1 MDEVLSQISN
11 QVYEFDTLGLV
22 QQYIFEL
29 SEHFKENH
37 NAYIDIQQFVI
48 FFINQTNEQGIE
60 GLILISKLIELYQEI
75 LSQQNEKILKLKHIT
90 DYLISSQEIC
100 SEYFNAKF
108 LPSQNNQIQ
117 LTRRVLTDIEI
128 QPPEILGLNPSM
140 LRRLETQLKIENI
153 HINNQVIY
161 GIKGDNDLF
170 LILQFCESV
179 CMLHEFSFKKML
191 QPRNMIDGNFV
202 VYAHYSTK
210 QQRLGVILR
219 NNTLIFWDK
228 RDNYTYDYQI
238 ETQLELQHITFIE
251 MQDLWITSAN
261 KSLQIWNLEQGKY
274 QNLQNQVFSGGIIQL
289 LEVLHLQM
297 LLVASNPNIIS
308 CWDMFEQKFLFKF
321 QVQHQILYQVV
332 CSKQFQL
339 IFTIGFN
346 NYISCYELHAQ
357 YNDYNLKCQL
367 VGHCSTVQC
376 IEHIERTAL
385 LISIDTKNVI
395 ILWDI
400 RSQQQTQTIN
410 LQTRILTKQLMF
422 YCNKLCLVT
431 NMLQT
436 LNFEKQLHPN
446 KQIKLMQVIYD
457 QWNKRNIIITK
468 ADIRIQDII
477 TGKIQYILSDFQNE
491 ISSSCLIE
499 HGYAI
504 IIGTTEG
511 DLYKISLKHG
521 QILQQ
526 WESFYQE
533 EIISIQYD
541 ETYKILHIVSIQGIL
556 KCLPLTQ
563 LNVCKDNI
571 YKDKWAIRQL
581 SVNVCINICQLSI
594 IQGLLAIS
602 YEDFIQ
608 IWNLEYYCVSI
619 QIQLE
624 DNAIATSMIFC
635 DSLPLLIIGTNQAD
649 IFIFQLV
656 QKNDKLQCTLEGH
669 LNIVK
674 AVLIQKLKSVYPDR
688 LSIMNNLF
696 SKTSL
701 ELIELY
707 DEGDEQIEVKRL
719 FNNKYKLMSHGSFAS
734 RLLVQ
739 FNKEEL
745 KLYIA
750 TNRGSALVFNIT
762 QLLEKKN
769 ISKKLDQINQRPN
782 YNPYRVVYNSLQGNF
797 IDNYQIV
804 QNRLIKDQV
813 KKRESKFEQTSKI
826 KQKFRNSL
834 IRFSILKGLKDNPE
848 LDITHTLKDSIFS
861 FDEQL
866 ETAEQIHNDMV
877 IQLNFLFI
885 DPYEILFQKK
895 TQFLIAGCQ
904 DDTVKVFNAD
914 FNQICQFSIHNP
926 IPYQWQSL
934 LNEKN
939 KVKATI
945 LFSLE
950 LLKQILPQLNSEKR
964 KAYDVESMLK
974 QNSIKHINKA
984 FKLSNIL
991 TKKEPINNQQKLK
1004 DSFLN
1009 KRKISL
1015 CNNVKMPQLSPKLPP
1030 SLRYYDEKIKQSKYQ
1045 SEIHEQDLINQIN
1058 QQKRQQGFQI
1068 EQQRQQKKEILDYL
1082 TPEVNTNPKFF
1093 EDLSI
1098 QALSA
1103 RLKTESKTHQS
1114 KITKTTND
1122 TKRTFTRQSLDFFDY
1137 AEKKEML
1144 ATRSKISQS
1153 RFQTRRQ
1160 HHDFHKILNE
1170 LHGKLKI
1177 SKKQS

>member
-29 SEHFKENH
+29 SENFKENH
-37 NAYIDIQQFVI
+37 NAQVDIQQFVI
-48 FFINQTNEQGIE
+48 FFINKTDEQGIE
-60 GLILISKLIELYQEI
+60 GLILISKLIELYQDI
-75 LSQQNEKILKLKHIT
+75 QSQQNEKVLKLKHIT

-108 LPSQNNQIQ
+108 LPSQNNKIQ
-117 LTRRVLTDIEI
+117 LTRRNLTDIEI

-140 LRRLETQLKIENI
+140 LRRLQTQLKIENI
-153 HINNQVIY
+153 HMNNQIIY
-161 GIKGDNDLF
+161 AIKGDNDMF

-179 CMLHEFSFKKML
+179 CMLHEFQFKKML

-202 VYAHYSTK
+202 VYGYYSTR
-210 QQRLGVILR
+210 QQRLGVVLR

-228 RDNYTYDYQI
+228 RDNYSYDYQI
-238 ETQLELQHITFIE
+238 ETQLELKLISYIE
-251 MQDLWITSAN
+251 IQDLWISSTN
-261 KSLQIWNLEQGKY
+261 NCLQIWNLEQGKY
-274 QNLQNQVFSGGIIQL
+274 QNLQNQVFSDGIIQL
-289 LEVLHLQM
+289 LEVIHLQM

-321 QVQHQILYQVV
+321 QVLHQILYQIV
-332 CSKQFQL
+332 CSRQFQL

-357 YNDYNLKCQL
+357 YNDYNLKCQFL
-367 VGHCSTVQC
+367 GHSSTVQC
-376 IEHIERTAL
+376 IEYIEQTAL

-400 RSQQQTQTIN
+400 RSQQQTQIVH
-410 LQTRILTKQLMF
+410 LQTRILTKQLKF
-422 YCNKLCLVT
+422 YCNKLCLIA

-436 LNFEKQLHPN
+436 LSFEKQLHLN
-446 KQIKLMQVIYD
+446 KQIKLLQVIYD

-491 ISSSCLIE
+491 ISASCLIE
-499 HGYAI
+499 HGYSI
-504 IIGTTEG
+504 IIGTIEG

-521 QILQQ
+521 QILEK
-526 WESFYQE
+526 WESFYQD

-556 KCLPLTQ
+556 KCLPLTS

-581 SVNVCINICQLSI
+581 SVNICINICQLSI
-594 IQGLLAIS
+594 LQGLLVVS

-624 DNAIATSMIFC
+624 DNAIVTSMIFC

-656 QKNDKLQCTLEGH
+656 QKNDKLYCTLEGH

-688 LSIMNNLF
+688 ISIMNNLF

-707 DEGDEQIEVKRL
+707 DEGDEQIEVKHL
-719 FNNKYKLMSHGSFAS
+719 FNNKYKLMTHGSFAS

-739 FNKEEL
+739 YHQEEL

-762 QLLEKKN
+762 QLINKKN
-769 ISKKLDQINQRPN
+769 VAKKLDQINQRPN
-782 YNPYRVVYNSLQGNF
+782 YNPYRVVYNNLQGNF

-813 KKRESKFEQTSKI
+813 KKRESKFEQSNKI

-834 IRFSILKGLKDNPE
+834 IRYSILKGLKDNPE
-848 LDITHTLKDSIFS
+848 LDITHTLKESIFS

-866 ETAEQIHNDMV
+866 ETADQIHNDMI
-877 IQLNFLFI
+877 IQLNFLYI
-885 DPYEILFQKK
+885 DPYEILFHKK
-895 TQFLIAGCQ
+895 TQLLISGCI
-904 DDTVKVFNAD
+904 DDTVKVFTTD
-914 FNQICQFSIHNP
+914 FIQICQFSIHNP

-939 KVKATI
+939 KLKATI
-945 LFSLE
+945 LVSLE
-950 LLKQILPQLNSEKR
+950 LLQQILPQLNLEKR
-964 KAYDVESMLK
+964 KAYDIENMLR
-974 QNSIKHINKA
+974 QNSIKHINKNS
-984 FKLSNIL
+984 KQSKIL
-991 TKKEPINNQQKLK
+991 KKKETIGNQQIILK

-1015 CNNVKMPQLSPKLPP
+1015 CNNMKMPQISNQLPP

-1045 SEIHEQDLINQIN
+1045 QEIHEQDLIIQQN
-1058 QQKRQQGFQI
+1058 QQKRSQGLQI
-1068 EQQRQQKKEILDYL
+1068 ELQRQQKKEILDYL
-1082 TPEVNTNPKFF
+1082 TPESNGNQKFF
-1093 EDLSI
+1093 EDFSI

-1103 RLKTESKTHQS
+1103 RLKTESRTHQS

-1137 AEKKEML
+1137 AEKKDML
-1144 ATRSKISQS
+1144 ITRKDNIMIFI
-1153 RFQTRRQ
+1153 RF
-1160 HHDFHKILNE
+1160 
-1170 LHGKLKI
+1170 
-1177 SKKQS
+1177 

>member
-37 NAYIDIQQFVI
+37 NAQVDIQQFVM
-48 FFINQTNEQGIE
+48 FFINKTDEQGIE

-75 LSQQNEKILKLKHIT
+75 LSQQNEKILKLRHIT
-90 DYLISSQEIC
+90 DYLISTQEIC

-108 LPSQNNQIQ
+108 LPSQNNKNQ
-117 LTRRVLTDIEI
+117 LTRRNLTDIEI
-128 QPPEILGLNPSM
+128 SPPEILGLNPSM
-140 LRRLETQLKIENI
+140 LRRLQTQLKIEII
-153 HINNQVIY
+153 HINNQIIN

-179 CMLHEFSFKKML
+179 CMLHEFQFKKML

-202 VYAHYSTK
+202 VYGYYSTK
-210 QQRLGVILR
+210 QQRLGVVLR

-238 ETQLELQHITFIE
+238 ETQLELSHIGYIE
-251 MQDLWITSAN
+251 MQDQWITSTN
-261 KSLQIWNLEQGKY
+261 KSLQIWNLEQAKY

-289 LEVLHLQM
+289 LEVIHLQM

-321 QVQHQILYQVV
+321 QVSHQILYQVV
-332 CSKQFQL
+332 CSRQFQL

-367 VGHCSTVQC
+367 VGHSSTVQC
-376 IEHIERTAL
+376 IEHIEQTAL

-400 RSQQQTQTIN
+400 RSQQQTQTVN
-410 LQTRILTKQLMF
+410 LQTRILTRQLMF
-422 YCNKLCLVT
+422 YSNKLCLVA

-436 LNFEKQLHPN
+436 LSFEKELHLN
-446 KQIKLMQVIYD
+446 KQIKLLQVIYD

-491 ISSSCLIE
+491 ISASCLIE
-499 HGYAI
+499 HGYSI
-504 IIGTTEG
+504 IIGTVEG
-511 DLYKISLKHG
+511 DLYKVSLKHG

-526 WESFYQE
+526 WESFFQE

-541 ETYKILHIVSIQGIL
+541 EAYKILHIASIQGIL

-571 YKDKWAIRQL
+571 LKDKWAIRQL
-581 SVNVCINICQLSI
+581 SVNICINICQLSI
-594 IQGLLAIS
+594 VQGLLAIS

-624 DNAIATSMIFC
+624 DSATVTSMVFC

-656 QKNDKLQCTLEGH
+656 QKNDKLQCSLEGH

-688 LSIMNNLF
+688 ISIMSNLF
-696 SKTSL
+696 SKTST
-701 ELIELY
+701 ELNELY
-707 DEGDEQIEVKRL
+707 DEGDEQIEVKHL
-719 FNNKYKLMSHGSFAS
+719 FNNKYKLMTHGSFAS
-734 RLLVQ
+734 RLLIQ
-739 FNKEEL
+739 LHEEEL
-745 KLYIA
+745 RLYIA

-762 QLLEKKN
+762 QLLEKK
-769 ISKKLDQINQRPN
+769 SVTKKLEQISQRPN
-782 YNPYRVVYNSLQGNF
+782 YNPYRVVYNDLQGNF

-813 KKRESKFEQTSKI
+813 KKRESKFEQSSKI

-866 ETAEQIHNDMV
+866 ETADQIHNDMI
-877 IQLNFLFI
+877 IQLNFLYV
-885 DPYEILFQKK
+885 DPYEILFHKK
-895 TQFLIAGCQ
+895 TELLISGCV
-904 DDTVKVFNAD
+904 DDTVKVFTTN
-914 FNQICQFSIHNP
+914 FIQICQFSIHNP
-926 IPYQWQSL
+926 TPYQWVSL
-934 LNEKN
+934 LNERN
-939 KVKATI
+939 KLKTTI

-950 LLKQILPQLNSEKR
+950 LLQQILPQLSSEKR
-964 KAYDVESMLK
+964 RAYDIENMLR
-974 QNSIKHINKA
+974 QNSIKH
-984 FKLSNIL
+984 LSNNYRSPDVL
-991 TKKEPINNQQKLK
+991 TKKEPIVNQQKLK

-1009 KRKISL
+1009 KRKVSL

-1030 SLRYYDEKIKQSKYQ
+1030 SLRYYDEKIKQSKYHQ
-1045 SEIHEQDLINQIN
+1045 EIHQQELINQQN
-1058 QQKRQQGFQI
+1058 QQKRQQGIQI
-1068 EQQRQQKKEILDYL
+1068 EFQRQQKKEIIDYL
-1082 TPEVNTNPKFF
+1082 TPEPSNNGKFF

-1098 QALSA
+1098 QALSS
-1103 RLKTESKTHQS
+1103 RLKIDTRTHQS

-1137 AEKKEML
+1137 AEKKE
-1144 ATRSKISQS
+1144 I
-1153 RFQTRRQ
+1153 
-1160 HHDFHKILNE
+1160 
-1170 LHGKLKI
+1170 
-1177 SKKQS
+1177 KKVTP